1 MMSNM
6 MQIVHIIHY
15 MPLWLLCSILWQ
27 TTVDPVSP
35 NQHHGSQ
42 LLFKETPMRLMFDVI
57 AIVVG
62 VIS

>member
-1 MMSNM
+1 MPDM
-6 MQIVHIIHY
+6 MQIIHIIHY
-15 MPLWLLCSILWQ
+15 MPLLAALLCTIAD
-27 TTVDPVSP
+27 TVDTMSP

-42 LLFKETPMRLMFDVI
+42 LLFKEAPMRLMFDVI